1 LASFAIERRY
11 SAPNGIGTQFA
22 TLIESEDVPMMNSAT
37 QVLTRFFIF
46 GQEYRPGDDYVRCE
60 GQRRSVV
67 VAPGVGEV
75 PAGDELA
82 FDRCLRLASK
92 GVMREADPDE
102 ILQRC

>member
-1 LASFAIERRY
+1 
-11 SAPNGIGTQFA
+11 
-22 TLIESEDVPMMNSAT
+22 MMNSPT
-37 QVLTRFFIF
+37 QVLTRFFVF
-46 GQEYRPGDDYVRCE
+46 GKEYRPGDDYIRCE

-92 GVMREADPDE
+92 GVIREVDPNE
-102 ILQRC
+102 ILKPHADGLESAS